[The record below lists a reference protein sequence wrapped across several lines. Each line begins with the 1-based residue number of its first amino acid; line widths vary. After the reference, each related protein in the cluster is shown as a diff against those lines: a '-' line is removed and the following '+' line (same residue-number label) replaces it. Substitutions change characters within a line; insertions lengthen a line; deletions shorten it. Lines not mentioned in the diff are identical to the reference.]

1 MEKQLY
7 SEHGEPETEEFL
19 EKKKKKRLT
28 RAHLKRKLG
37 LEWYSTLSLTLA
49 GQGAGQITGQF
60 FFQWVDRSQYPLFEP
75 LMFMQRGWG
84 IIQRKRQDK

>member
-19 EKKKKKRLT
+19 EKKKKKKANKGTFEKETWPGMVLHPQLNT
-28 RAHLKRKLG
+28 CGTGGRANNR
-37 LEWYSTLSLTLA
+37 T
-49 GQGAGQITGQF
+49 I